1 MSCVMNFKL
10 TIFFC
15 QFSINHNIW
24 SFNSYYLT
32 LTGSTQPPHY
42 QSTDN
47 YQFFVWDAVVLL
59 KLLRMKVYCLSLL
72 NSFEMTC
79 NPLSADWLLE
89 FDRLLNR
96 RDFARWLLPETC
108 PSSSLSPWPSS
119 SSSLWAITLFAFT
132 GKDPRWYTLFSDF

>member
-1 MSCVMNFKL
+1 MFVQRLFADLIQTFMPYIVCCWMNLDTCEADKSMTKQNFIAAVQNVKHDEL
-10 TIFFC
+10 LV
-15 QFSINHNIW
+15 NYL
-24 SFNSYYLT
+24 FNSVFIITFDL
-32 LTGSTQPPHY
+32 STNY

-79 NPLSADWLLE
+79 KPLSADWLLE

-96 RDFARWLLPETC
+96 RNLARWLLSETC
-108 PSSSLSPWPSS
+108 PSSSLSS
-119 SSSLWAITLFAFT
+119 
-132 GKDPRWYTLFSDF
+132 